1 MTLPSRPAPRAR
13 PRRRGARPV
22 PAVVD
27 WPVLD
32 AAARAVRKN
41 AYAPYSGYRV
51 GAALLS
57 DDGRVF
63 VGANVENASY
73 GLTQCAERSAIGAAV
88 SAGATRFVAIAI
100 ASPGARP
107 ATPCGACR
115 QVLAEFPPAFVVR
128 CIAERGEP
136 ITSDV
141 VALLPAAFGPAE
153 LAAAERDVERNVGS
167 DVARAPR
174 RAAERKADR

>member
-1 MTLPSRPAPRAR
+1 MTTPSRPAPRAR

-22 PAVVD
+22 PAVID
-27 WPVLD
+27 WPALE

-107 ATPCGACR
+107 ATPCGTCR

-141 VALLPAAFGPAE
+141 AALLPAAFGPAE
-153 LAAAERDVERNVGS
+153 LEAAERGVERKVDAVPSRPSTGK
-167 DVARAPR
+167 
-174 RAAERKADR
+174 AER